1 MDHPIYGTFGSWL
14 ILVSLVGAAAAVC
27 VGLYSLVKLAVRWRE
42 PDRRRHAVRL
52 GVAVA
57 AVVGF
62 LALPNVY
69 FQAWIAP
76 RMGELV
82 DRSPVGRATLAE
94 VEAEQAMLEARG
106 TRVRVGDRVPAFT
119 VTTADGDRFALE
131 DAAGEVVLVNFFATW
146 CGPCLN
152 ELPHLQRLWEERGGG
167 GGFRMLVVGRE
178 ETPESVRAFREEHG
192 FTFPIA
198 ADPDAAVYSLFAEEG
213 IPRTFLVGPDGTVIF
228 AQTGFRDGY
237 QDALHAALDAALAAA
252 PTAGGSR

>member
-57 AVVGF
+57 AVPC
-62 LALPNVY
+62 LWALPVTY
-69 FQAWIAP
+69 FHLWIAP
-76 RMGELV
+76 RMQQLEDNSLRELAAA
-82 DRSPVGRATLAE
+82 GRAAE
-94 VEAEQAMLEARG
+94 AAMIDE
-106 TRVRVGDRVPAFT
+106 TSIVRVGDPAPAFALTT
-119 VTTADGDRFALE
+119 VDGDRFALE

-178 ETPESVRAFREEHG
+178 ETPEAVQAFREEHG

-237 QDALHAALDAALAAA
+237 QDALHAALDTALAAA